1 MAIQAAARILNL
13 KLEVLE
19 VQNRA
24 DLEAAFPPPPPG
36 SGRRR
41 DTNIGVDRR

>member
-13 KLEVLE
+13 GLEVL
-19 VQNRA
+19 NRA
-24 DLEAAFPPPPPG
+24 DLEAAFP
-36 SGRRR
+36 SASRRAAVAS